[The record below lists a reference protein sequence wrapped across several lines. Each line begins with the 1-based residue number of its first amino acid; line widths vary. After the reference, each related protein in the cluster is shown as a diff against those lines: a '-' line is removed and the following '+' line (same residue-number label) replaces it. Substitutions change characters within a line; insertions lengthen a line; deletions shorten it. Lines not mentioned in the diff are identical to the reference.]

1 MLIAIPSHFFLSQ
14 TSLPFLLKYVLI
26 TVGNSK
32 IEYFLK
38 TIFIFI
44 FSFVF
49 KCKHFFENNLF
60 FIFFFTN
67 TGVCSLRCAVY
78 VITITYVILNS
89 NVTRV
94 WPRSHSLHKKRCK
107 PCIIFLLS
115 TIRQMHFYRLL
126 MMIND
131 D

>member
-1 MLIAIPSHFFLSQ
+1 MIAIPSHFLLSQ

-38 TIFIFI
+38 TILIFI

-49 KCKHFFENNLF
+49 NCKHFLKTISF

-67 TGVCSLRCAVY
+67 TSVCSLRCAVY
-78 VITITYVILNS
+78 LITITYVVLDS

-94 WPRSHSLHKKRCK
+94 WPRSHSLFPAGTQKT
-107 PCIIFLLS
+107 L
-115 TIRQMHFYRLL
+115 
-126 MMIND
+126 
-131 D
+131 